1 MLIAKTVNHPSR
13 GLLNIHVID
22 TVDFV
27 LNNGVPVWRGY
38 YRSFKNL
45 DDYLSPDQVHSDS
58 GRISGIGVTELGT
71 NPIAAFELAATLSNR
86 SPFYGGTLMS
96 QEETLLNALEVYK
109 IQQWETIKYSRDNA
123 LIQGVDTPYGKFNT
137 DVTSLVNMLGAV
149 SVGETQGPTW
159 STSWIKFDNTPTTL
173 TVPQLRHIGALV
185 ANWRGACYTQGGVLR
200 AILESANTKETIRSV
215 VWTDPSV

>member
-58 GRISGIGVTELGT
+58 GRISGIGVTELGS
-71 NPIAAFELAATLSNR
+71 NPIAAFELAATLSDR

-109 IQQWETIKYSRDNA
+109 IQQWETIKYFRDLA
-123 LIQGVDTPYGKFNT
+123 LISGVNTPYGKFDT
-137 DVTSLVNMLGAV
+137 DVTSLVNMLGTV
-149 SVGETQGPTW
+149 SIGEAQGPSW
-159 STSWIKFDNTPTTL
+159 STPWITFDNITTVL
-173 TVPQLRHIGALV
+173 TVSQLRQIGALI
-185 ANWRGACYTQGGVLR
+185 AKWRGDCYTKGSTLR
-200 AILESANTKETIRSV
+200 LALESANTKESIRSV
-215 VWTDPSV
+215 VWADPSV